1 MSAMEAAASH
11 GRRGFDLLRA
21 VPALTLA
28 LFVAPVAAGFLGTAL
43 PAFGWLPVL
52 GGTELSLAPW
62 RRLLLAPE
70 LPSALRL
77 TLTSGLAASIASV
90 AIVIMF
96 CAAAHGTRLFRA
108 IERLL
113 APLLAVPH
121 AAVALGLAFLL
132 APSGWVVRLLSP
144 WATGWT
150 TPPDLATVQD
160 PLG

>member
-1 MSAMEAAASH
+1 MSVAAVGPH
-11 GRRGFDLLRA
+11 RRRGSRLLRA

-28 LFVAPVAAGFLGTAL
+28 LFFAPVAAGLLATAL

-52 GGTELSLAPW
+52 GATRLGLEPW
-62 RRLLLAPE
+62 QRLLQAPE

-77 TLTSGLAASIASV
+77 TLTSGLAASIASL
-90 AIVIMF
+90 AIVVLF

-108 IERLL
+108 IERTL

-132 APSGWVVRLLSP
+132 APSG
-144 WATGWT
+144 
-150 TPPDLATVQD
+150 
-160 PLG
+160 